1 MIEWQKYYDAFLSQN
16 DPEAE
21 LDSIIDRDI
30 KNGVAPIDLIL
41 KGLVPALDKIGRG
54 FSSGLLF
61 LPELIYSGQLMK
73 QTVGKL
79 KECFNFSWN
88 TTIGTL
94 LLGTVAGDLHDIGK
108 NLVGMVA
115 EGSGFKVIDIGI
127 DVSPEDF
134 LAAIAKHHPDI
145 IGLSALLT
153 TTMLQ
158 MEKTVRLIKSSRF
171 KDSVVVIVGGAP
183 VTEAFAEK
191 IGADAFG
198 RDAVDGVIKAKELM
212 ALSNSSNIMKGGE

>member
-1 MIEWQKYYDAFLSQN
+1 MIEWQQYYDAFLSQN

-21 LDSIIDRDI
+21 LDSIIHRDI
-30 KNGVAPIDLIL
+30 KNGITPINLIL
-41 KGLVPALDKIGRG
+41 EGLVPALDKIGRN
-54 FSSGLLF
+54 FSSGVLF
-61 LPELIYSGQLMK
+61 LPELMYSGQLMK
-73 QTVGKL
+73 KIVFKL
-79 KECFNFSWN
+79 KEGFNISSN

-127 DVSPEDF
+127 DVSPENF
-134 LAAIAKHHPDI
+134 VAAIYKHLPDI
-145 IGLSALLT
+145 VGLSALLT

-158 MEKTVRLIKSSRF
+158 MEKTVGLIKSSHF
-171 KDSVVVIVGGAP
+171 KDPVSIIVGGAP

-198 RDAVDGVIKAKELM
+198 RDAVDGVIKAKKLM
-212 ALSNSSNIMKGGE
+212 ALRTSNNLMKGGE